1 MHALAR
7 GHQSRGHAIH
17 VAALLGRGDP
27 GTGFLTPLRDARVGV
42 HTLEVDLR
50 TVRAERRFVRDLC
63 LELRSD
69 LVHTH
74 GYRPDILDGGV
85 ARRLG
90 LPTISTE
97 HGMSR
102 MGGRTAVYEWL
113 QMRAF
118 RRFDAVAAVSAP
130 IAAALVRHGV
140 RPDRVHTIPNAWA
153 GDVDFLDRDAAR
165 RELGLP
171 LDEPILGWMGR
182 LIGAKGGDVFLRALA
197 RLGPNAPRA
206 ALIGHGP
213 EREALERLAAEL
225 GLSARVHFT
234 GEVAEGARYLRAFDA
249 FVLSSRTEGTPIV
262 LFEAIAAG
270 LPAVVTRV
278 GGVPDVVGEQEALL
292 VDSEDEVGL
301 SAAIEGVLADSVA
314 ATERASRA
322 RTGLNERFGL
332 EPWLDRYEAL
342 YRSLVGP
349 SRFRDGF

>member
-1 MHALAR
+1 
-7 GHQSRGHAIH
+7 
-17 VAALLGRGDP
+17 LLGRGDP
-27 GTGFLTPLRDARVGV
+27 GTSFLTPLREAEVGI
-42 HTLEVDLR
+42 HTLEVSLR
-50 TVRAERRFVRDLC
+50 TAWAERRFIRHLC
-63 LELRSD
+63 LELRPD

-90 LPTISTE
+90 LPTLSTE

-118 RRFDAVAAVSAP
+118 RRFEAVAAVSQP
-130 IAAALVRHGV
+130 ISQALAHHGV
-140 RPDRVHTIPNAWA
+140 DPGRIQTIPNAWA
-153 GDVDFLDRDAAR
+153 DDVAFLDRGQAR

-171 LDEPILGWMGR
+171 ADEPILGWMGR

-197 RLGPNAPRA
+197 RLGPRAPRA
-206 ALIGHGP
+206 ALLGHGP

-225 GLSARVHFT
+225 GLAARIQFT

-270 LPAVVTRV
+270 LPLVVTRV
-278 GGVPDVVGEQEALL
+278 GGVPNVVGEAEALS
-292 VDSEDEVGL
+292 VASEDEAG
-301 SAAIEGVLADSVA
+301 LADAIDRILSEPA
-314 ATERASRA
+314 QAHERAARA
-322 RTGLNERFGL
+322 RTRLDAHFGL
-332 EPWLDRYEAL
+332 EPWLDRYETL
-342 YRSLVGP
+342 YRSLVSTKSAP
-349 SRFRDGF
+349 NR